1 MFAKKTRDSSA
12 IATLIGA
19 GTTVTGDIE
28 FRDGLHV
35 DGRIVGDIVC
45 EAGAAAALTI
55 GAGGVVEGSVTVDN
69 VVLNGAVAGDVTAR
83 QKVELGPTAQVA
95 GNVRYAVLEMA
106 AGARVNGRLIHEA
119 GGQAGQPAGHGD
131 SPEHESGLAEGDG
144 GPALR

>member
-1 MFAKKTRDSSA
+1 MFAKKTRDHSA

-35 DGRIVGDIVC
+35 DGRIVGDIVG
-45 EAGAAAALTI
+45 EAGASAALTI
-55 GAGGVVEGSVTVDN
+55 GQGGVVEGSVTVDN
-69 VVLNGAVAGDVTAR
+69 VVLNGSVAGDVAAR

-119 GGQAGQPAGHGD
+119 GGQAGPAAAQGD
-131 SPEHESGLAEGDG
+131 GPAEASGTSEGDEASGL
-144 GPALR
+144 R